1 MTLKIRLNS
10 QIFMPNINKKIH
22 EALKKTF
29 NKSKIKNNIDSLKI
43 GDLKQ
48 WDSLGNFNLLL
59 EVEKIFNCRIDT
71 KSFNKIKSVKDIKKF
86 LKNSGT

>member
-10 QIFMPNINKKIH
+10 QIFMPNKNKKIH